1 MKGDFTRDTFDPK
14 KHRLRVLQQQGRV
27 GLDSD
32 FNEQVSILLHRIQG
46 SIEDLIG
53 PYGGPEHR
61 CGFEVRPADED
72 NDFSLGEGVYYVNG
86 MLCQNESA
94 VLYTKQPEYKPG
106 ELENG
111 TYLVYLEA
119 WERHVT
125 AIEDESI
132 REVALGGA
140 DTSTRS
146 EVVWQARLLE
156 FDEDV
161 LEDDW
166 SWEDFW
172 EGFRTAFE
180 LFGFVRVRARRDS
193 RRPIETQVPYPSDES
208 ARRAQQGRERTRG
221 RQQPGVVER
230 GERQLGRLAIAERL
244 LREKR
249 IDRQKERGKMTFLPP
264 EPRDS
269 LVENQLYMVEIH
281 KGGLIRSEDARK
293 AAEEVARAAEEEA
306 SRRGATNESVGQKAR
321 ERAEEIRGYRG
332 RSEDARKA
340 AEEVARAAEEEA
352 SRRGAT
358 NESVGQKARERAEEI
373 KGAAGGDIP
382 TVKWAYDNAS
392 VVFPIVSLGYDT
404 GNAVATLGAPNDG
417 VRRLQVDDCV
427 EIVDREPRGERP
439 PLLRVGRIDRAEF
452 AAHLI
457 VTLVVPDE
465 GVQLDSYEQTS
476 AAPPLLL
483 RRWNSPGTVAIE
495 APDKAISLKDGFQVR
510 FGAGRYQAGDY
521 WSIPVRASA
530 RNGVHSSE
538 PAPPHGISRHYAPLA
553 VVSFD
558 SEDGG
563 TLLLASSTC

>member
-321 ERAEEIRGYRG
+321 ERAEEI
-332 RSEDARKA
+332 
-340 AEEVARAAEEEA
+340 
-352 SRRGAT
+352 
-358 NESVGQKARERAEEI
+358 

-563 TLLLASSTC
+563 TLLLDCRQQFGPLAGKTIQPRDSSAW